1 MKNRRGIA
9 ILLVVL
15 AVLSFGCHKKHPAD
29 AEGGKQA
36 KKSRTSRAAKETK
49 ETEGSKEAAIAGKA
63 SVLYVLVDR
72 NTNKNM
78 TDGEVKNRDQIGDW
92 MDEDLVNL
100 LEKKGYT
107 TRLIRNRSEFKH
119 AAGAYLLSVRITNY
133 NPGSKAARMFV
144 GYGAGAASM
153 NTHYELYGSGASP
166 ILSDDLGV
174 GSGRDWRNVIR
185 KLNEQ
190 TIKAVSEKLSR

>member
-1 MKNRRGIA
+1 MSRKGIA
-9 ILLVVL
+9 AIIAVLVVL
-15 AVLSFGCHKKHPAD
+15 TLGCAKKQPSAD
-29 AEGGKQA
+29 ADEGRPA
-36 KKSRTSRAAKETK
+36 KKSRAAKATK
-49 ETEGSKEAAIAGKA
+49 ESNEATQTGSVPVKG

-72 NTNKNM
+72 NINKDMSDN
-78 TDGEVKNRDQIGDW
+78 EVRNRTQVGDW
-92 MDEDLVNL
+92 MDEDLVRL
-100 LEKKGYT
+100 LDKKGFQ
-107 TRLIRNRSEFKH
+107 TRLIERESEFKH
-119 AAGAYLLSVRITNY
+119 AAGAYLLIVRITKY

-144 GYGAGAASM
+144 GYGAGSASM
-153 NTHYELYGSGASP
+153 KTHYELRGSGSSP